1 MHSEETVLQS
11 ASPCKVVSI
20 SDFEG
25 SRKERIEEWLKKEM
39 EERYGEFDSVLDN
52 PLLRISTKFDALSA
66 ESQVTLF
73 GFAKGYVLG
82 PGGGISLR
90 DQLWSILEA
99 GRSAAWEAVEEY
111 ADSLLIKEKTYNGRT
126 GVSADGRY
134 QP

>member
-1 MHSEETVLQS
+1 MHSEETVLQP

-82 PGGGISLR
+82 PGGGHQPERSVMEHPGGGEISGMG
-90 DQLWSILEA
+90 S
-99 GRSAAWEAVEEY
+99 GR
-111 ADSLLIKEKTYNGRT
+111 
-126 GVSADGRY
+126 GVC
-134 QP
+134 